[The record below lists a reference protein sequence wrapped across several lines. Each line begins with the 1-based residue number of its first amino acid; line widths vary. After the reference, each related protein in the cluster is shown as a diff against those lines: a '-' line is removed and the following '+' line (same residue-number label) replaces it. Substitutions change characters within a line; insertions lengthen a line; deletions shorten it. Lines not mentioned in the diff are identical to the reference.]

1 MEPFGSRLRWQGMF
15 FDSMSDLLRVLIVSI
30 CAYAALV
37 LALRLAGKR
46 SLAKLNAFDLVV
58 TVALGSTLAT
68 VLLSKDVAL
77 SEGVLAFA
85 MLAILQWVVSRL
97 SVTTGWFRRL
107 VRAQPRLLVEDGRFR
122 REAMADERV
131 TSDEVDSAIRNAG
144 FARIE
149 DVGAVVLETDG
160 SMSVLPR
167 VQGEATALRSVRL

>member
-1 MEPFGSRLRWQGMF
+1 MLDAFFFNGWTGPLRILVVG
-15 FDSMSDLLRVLIVSI
+15 VLS
-30 CAYAALV
+30 YAALIA
-37 LALRLAGKR
+37 LLRLTGKR
-46 SLAKLNAFDLVV
+46 TLSKLNAFDLVV